1 MNKSCEG
8 EYFLYRRII
17 PGNARNTEVN
27 VVWDKLAEISR
38 MT

>member
-8 EYFLYRRII
+8 EYFLCRPNI
-17 PGNARNTEVN
+17 PGNKRNIEVN